1 MLLFLC
7 HYTKNVEASSLTPT
21 FIIEPKGMAFAVIPF
36 CWIVKFSDITRF
48 LYQFLKIS
56 PKYCDRKEKDHNI
69 LWSKWYSRREYF
81 GLRPRADCV
90 GTNRRALRGWSSPI
104 EIPKARPCLCKGRA
118 FGTPGG
124 NRTHNGPLGGG
135 CYIHLTTEAF
145 SGFSYAN
152 YKQAHMPLGN
162 AIILQHSHKKSKEFC
177 GRMPAK
183 FPFLTIM
190 RKSRRPYRGS
200 SSLHCR

>member
-1 MLLFLC
+1 M
-7 HYTKNVEASSLTPT
+7 
-21 FIIEPKGMAFAVIPF
+21 
-36 CWIVKFSDITRF
+36 
-48 LYQFLKIS
+48 
-56 PKYCDRKEKDHNI
+56 
-69 LWSKWYSRREYF
+69 WSKWYSRREHF

-90 GTNRRALRGWSSPI
+90 GTNRRALRGRSSPI
-104 EIPKARPCLCKGRA
+104 EIPKARPCLCKGRAFGTPGGNTSGCALVPTASGRTAAPCAAGPPLLKYQKHTPCKSKGCA